1 MKELKCLFLGFGNA
15 ARAFLRIL
23 ADSESDLACTYGVR
37 ITITGIATR
46 RRGRRLF
53 PAGVTP
59 RALHE
64 HFAATGEFL
73 DSVPFH
79 GDATEF
85 VSRCPADVV
94 FEMTPLN
101 VTSGEPAVSHVRA
114 ALASGKHAISA
125 NKGPLIFGFRR
136 TRELAMEA
144 GRRFLYETTVMDGAP
159 VFNLVERCLPGCKV
173 LGFTGVLN
181 STTNYI
187 LDCMA
192 QGAEFDQAL
201 RTAQECGFAEADAS
215 LDLEGWDSACKTAAL
230 MNVWMNAEVSP
241 AEIRRDGISGIDART
256 VRELRSKGISLRLV
270 CRASVQDGRPVGE
283 VVLLEVPEYSEWASV
298 KGTSSLLTIRT
309 DLMGDITVTE
319 HDPTIQQ
326 TGYGLYSDLLRLL
339 REEAENG
346 TGR

>member
-1 MKELKCLFLGFGNA
+1 MKELRCLFLGFGNA

-23 ADSESDLACTYGVR
+23 ADRESDLACTYGARLMIV
-37 ITITGIATR
+37 GIATR
-46 RRGRRLF
+46 RMGRCLF

-64 HFAATGEFL
+64 HLAATGDFPDFVAFDG
-73 DSVPFH
+73 DS
-79 GDATEF
+79 AEF
-85 VSRCPADVV
+85 VSRCPADVA

-101 VTSGEPAVSHVRA
+101 VASGEPAVSHVRA

-136 TRELAMEA
+136 TRELAKEA

-187 LDCMA
+187 LDRMA
-192 QGAEFDQAL
+192 EGAEFEEAL

-215 LDLEGWDSACKTAAL
+215 LDIEGWDSACKTAAL
-230 MNVWMNAEVSP
+230 MNVWMDAEVSP
-241 AEIRRDGISGIDART
+241 AEVRREGISGVDART
-256 VRELRSKGISLRLV
+256 VRDLRSRGISLRLV
-270 CRASVQDGRPVGE
+270 CRASMLGGRPVGE
-283 VVLLEVPEYSEWASV
+283 VVLLEVPEYSQLAQV

-309 DLMGDITVTE
+309 DLMGDITLTE
-319 HDPTIQQ
+319 HDPAIQQ

-339 REEAENG
+339 TEGAKNR